1 MVALLTTNSFP
12 FPFPH
17 KIIRGLDVHLY
28 PIEISYFVFFTEKEK
43 RNYPAVLTDE
53 RNIHYRHKVFQV
65 PHESWDCTQSIW
77 IVFFFSLCN
86 FHCGRKKKKEI
97 LITVAINHKN
107 LYYHTA
113 LQAVH
118 SARNKS
124 RDSFIQKD
132 NLMAV
137 FYSLCKSRYA

>member
-1 MVALLTTNSFP
+1 MVALLTINSFP

-53 RNIHYRHKVFQV
+53 RNIHYRHKAFQV

-77 IVFFFSLCN
+77 IFFCQF
-86 FHCGRKKKKEI
+86 
-97 LITVAINHKN
+97 
-107 LYYHTA
+107 
-113 LQAVH
+113 
-118 SARNKS
+118 
-124 RDSFIQKD
+124 
-132 NLMAV
+132 M
-137 FYSLCKSRYA
+137 

>member
-1 MVALLTTNSFP
+1 M
-12 FPFPH
+12 
-17 KIIRGLDVHLY
+17 D
-28 PIEISYFVFFTEKEK
+28 FFLSVYVIFTVGE
-43 RNYPAVLTDE
+43 
-53 RNIHYRHKVFQV
+53 
-65 PHESWDCTQSIW
+65 
-77 IVFFFSLCN
+77 
-86 FHCGRKKKKEI
+86 KKKEI

>member
-1 MVALLTTNSFP
+1 MVALLTINSFP

-17 KIIRGLDVHLY
+17 KIIGGLDVHIYL
-28 PIEISYFVFFTEKEK
+28 IEISHFVFFTEKAK
-43 RNYPAVLTDE
+43 GNYPAVLTDE

-65 PHESWDCTQSIW
+65 THESWDCTQSIW
-77 IVFFFSLCN
+77 IVFLLVYAIFTV
-86 FHCGRKKKKEI
+86 GEKKKEI